1 MVTNLMKNE
10 KIIHNERNVSTS
22 IMKGMSVQCAELKK
36 MQQYTVIYSDPS
48 SNVGVRE
55 CALGKVAFL

>member
-1 MVTNLMKNE
+1 MRRVF
-10 KIIHNERNVSTS
+10 
-22 IMKGMSVQCAELKK
+22 IMKGMSIQCAELKK

-55 CALGKVAFL
+55 CALDKIAFL